1 MRKTIL
7 ALALTAILGATGAA
21 TAEMRVAYV
30 DLQAALNKSEA
41 GKAANAKLNE
51 TVAERQKII
60 TEMEV
65 KIKTMQD
72 DIKKQKHLMTE
83 DSIRAKGEE
92 VERLLRD
99 YKRLVADS
107 QEEIKKREQQLVAGI
122 LDELHG
128 MVKVMGK
135 EGGYAVIFEQNA
147 SRLLYADEAINLT
160 DQLVERF
167 NARK

>member
-7 ALALTAILGATGAA
+7 ALTLAASLGVAGLAQ
-21 TAEMRVAYV
+21 AEMRVGYV

-41 GKAANAKLNE
+41 GQAANAKLNE
-51 TVAERQKII
+51 TVAERQKVI

-65 KIKTMQD
+65 KIKTLQD

-83 DSIRAKGEE
+83 ASAREKEEE

-99 YKRLVADS
+99 YKRLVTDS
-107 QEEIKKREQQLVAGI
+107 QEEIKKKEQQLVSGI
-122 LDELHG
+122 LDDLHT
-128 MVKVMGK
+128 MVKTIGK

-167 NARK
+167 DARK